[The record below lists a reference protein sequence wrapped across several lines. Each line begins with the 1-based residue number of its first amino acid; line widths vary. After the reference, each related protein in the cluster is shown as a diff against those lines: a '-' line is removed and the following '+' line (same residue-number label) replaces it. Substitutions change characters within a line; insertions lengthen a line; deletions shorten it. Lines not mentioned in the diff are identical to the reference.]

1 MEWRD
6 SAAHYIKK
14 IKSRNKKDAL
24 AHLFCFIDLNLYKV
38 KLYLFQ
44 ALFTHF
50 INFLHI
56 KFQLGYI
63 IIRSQSGGCQQPHLN
78 NHCWPLSGVR

>member
-1 MEWRD
+1 M
-6 SAAHYIKK
+6 
-14 IKSRNKKDAL
+14 
-24 AHLFCFIDLNLYKV
+24 NLYKV

-56 KFQLGYI
+56 KIYLGHI
-63 IIRSQSGGCQQPHLN
+63 IIRSQSGGRQQPHLN
-78 NHCWPLSGVR
+78 NNCWPVSGVRSPTKNSNDLAKLVIGLI